1 MELRDGWWESPWLP
15 TLDSNSPG
23 PKGYYLC
30 WRAGNGS
37 GAQQGN
43 FGQQMIQMAYVA
55 PQNTPL
61 AYAAIR
67 PPGSPT
73 GCGPLYANALPKTN
87 QSVCVEVGLEP
98 PLRQS
103 SATDPPIYLRV
114 AHSQSLNQMVDCDA
128 SPRGPDEEIRDGCF
142 TPYQLNT
149 RDLACAPLWTNPTLP
164 PNLPPP
170 DPSPIPDCIEANPGQ
185 VTSMSKGLEG
195 PVRGSATLRRWL
207 SSQSVG
213 LRIEWPASFQRK
225 MTRGSWCSSLRSTAR
240 STRTDFAPFPSP
252 SSHPSTSPA
261 GSRRTVQQM
270 AQGCPRQ

>member
-1 MELRDGWWESPWLP
+1 MRL
-15 TLDSNSPG
+15 
-23 PKGYYLC
+23 
-30 WRAGNGS
+30 
-37 GAQQGN
+37 
-43 FGQQMIQMAYVA
+43 FGH
-55 PQNTPL
+55 L
-61 AYAAIR
+61 A
-67 PPGSPT
+67 GSPT

-185 VTSMSKGLEG
+185 VTSMSKGLRARFEDPPPSG
-195 PVRGSATLRRWL
+195 AGCPPNLWDSVSNGRRA
-207 SSQSVG
+207 SS
-213 LRIEWPASFQRK
+213 RK

-261 GSRRTVQQM
+261 GSRRTASKWRKDVQTM
-270 AQGCPRQ
+270 TRLPRRRSAPGTARTPAPQARPVIEGAVWGHYMSDFHFVDA